1 MTTTPAMPEL
11 PETTYSLF
19 YEEPG
24 DLEGEGCQYVLDDPG
39 YTADQ
44 MRAYALA
51 TLQAQPAAEVSDG
64 VERVLALA
72 HAYADAKLMR
82 YGQLGI
88 KDLPDPQVAY
98 EDLERAILAL
108 RPQSE
113 SAAPTV
119 EAAREMGAKGGPVVE
134 AERLAFEAWM
144 AGHCWAVSPTWN
156 GKTYDDS
163 EEDKKRKLLDPLAR
177 TTRMLWAAWRDR
189 AALSSLR
196 PQAVPM
202 TEGLVEVVPYSEW
215 RRGDVLRITSEGA
228 DIGPFSV
235 GQMVRHDDLDGDNV
249 PYCRSLD
256 GSARYA
262 LVHSQLKFISREAH
276 HGITAPAGGE
286 GKA

>member
-1 MTTTPAMPEL
+1 MTTTQPAAL
-11 PETTYSLF
+11 PEHTIGKHDHP
-19 YEEPG
+19 EPHTMCWS
-24 DLEGEGCQYVLDDPG
+24 DSELAAIKRYAES
-39 YTADQ
+39 
-44 MRAYALA
+44 YALA
-51 TLQAQPAAEVSDG
+51 ALQSQPAAEVSDEEI
-64 VERVLALA
+64 ERVARS
-72 HAYADAKLMR
+72 H
-82 YGQLGI
+82 GTGGWQT
-88 KDLPDPQVAY
+88 LPDMIRFA
-98 EDLERAILAL
+98 RAILAL

-202 TEGLVEVVPYSEW
+202 TELPDFDELPDEAIDNACAAGGIYRADLMRAWES
-215 RRGDVLRITSEGA
+215 LRT
-228 DIGPFSV
+228 D
-235 GQMVRHDDLDGDNV
+235 
-249 PYCRSLD
+249 
-256 GSARYA
+256 
-262 LVHSQLKFISREAH
+262 
-276 HGITAPAGGE
+276 GITAQGAQGE
-286 GKA
+286 QG

>member
-1 MTTTPAMPEL
+1 MKTISMKSGTHESGAVNTTPAMPEL

-44 MRAYALA
+44 MRAYAIA
-51 TLQAQPAAEVSDG
+51 TLQAQPAEVSDAEIDKLHDSMFPPPAFESARIG
-64 VERVLALA
+64 VRAFA
-72 HAYADAKLMR
+72 
-82 YGQLGI
+82 
-88 KDLPDPQVAY
+88 
-98 EDLERAILAL
+98 RAILAL

-163 EEDKKRKLLDPLAR
+163 EEDKKRKLLGPLAR

-202 TEGLVEVVPYSEW
+202 TDEQISAMGRSCIAAWVSIAPGSDLH
-215 RRGDVLRITSEGA
+215 RI
-228 DIGPFSV
+228 
-235 GQMVRHDDLDGDNV
+235 VRAV
-249 PYCRSLD
+249 
-256 GSARYA
+256 
-262 LVHSQLKFISREAH
+262 EAH

-286 GKA
+286 G